1 MFYYAQLFHLI
12 SVIKNFRI
20 SLFQRDSATDLL
32 LDKAEELFF
41 GGGGR
46 EGGYQNP
53 FETIHSVS
61 RSSTIKTVGL

>member
-32 LDKAEELFF
+32 LDKAEEFVGGQ
-41 GGGGR
+41 GGGISKPIWN
-46 EGGYQNP
+46 NP
-53 FETIHSVS
+53 
-61 RSSTIKTVGL
+61 LC